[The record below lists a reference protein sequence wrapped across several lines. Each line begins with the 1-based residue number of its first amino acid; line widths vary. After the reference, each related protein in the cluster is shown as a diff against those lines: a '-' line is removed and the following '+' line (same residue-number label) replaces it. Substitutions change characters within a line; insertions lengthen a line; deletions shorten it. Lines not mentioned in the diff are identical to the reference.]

1 MRWART
7 PGRLT
12 HRLTCPA
19 SSEVNTRFPCAS
31 RYRLASA
38 SGVSTRW
45 KSESGFVRRTMARL
59 FGTDG
64 VRGKAGEFPLD
75 APTVRRIGAALV
87 RALRHGDAPIKFL
100 SGRDTR
106 ESGAW
111 IERELAYGIRSQGG
125 TLTSSGVMPTP
136 AVAYLTP
143 RMGYTAGV
151 VLSASHNPFEDNGIK
166 VFSGAGEKFTE
177 TLEAQVEA
185 VIADRSWSVPSGDA
199 EALEPVD
206 YRSEYIGHLRD
217 ILPADARKAA
227 FRIAVDCANGAT
239 TTIAPRLFQ
248 ELGFETRCIGC
259 EPDGRNINLRCGS
272 TSPELLASTVV
283 TGGYDLGIAYDG
295 DGDRAIFVDADGRI
309 VDGDAVMLMCAKQ
322 MKAEGRL
329 PGDAIVATVMS
340 NIGLEIALRDA
351 GIGLV
356 RCAVGDKYVMEEM
369 MRRDLALGGEQ
380 SGHIIFSDYL
390 FTGDGLATS
399 LNVLRTMAASGRS
412 LADLAS
418 DLTTYPQVLMNL
430 RVQQKVD
437 LKTIPEVAAVIAR
450 VEQRLDGQG
459 RLLVRYS
466 GTEPL
471 LRVMLEGRD
480 EAEIRTLGQEIIDAV
495 REHVGTAV

>member
-1 MRWART
+1 
-7 PGRLT
+7 
-12 HRLTCPA
+12 
-19 SSEVNTRFPCAS
+19 
-31 RYRLASA
+31 
-38 SGVSTRW
+38 
-45 KSESGFVRRTMARL
+45 MARL

-111 IERELAYGIRSQGG
+111 IERELAYGVRSQGG

-177 TLEAQVEA
+177 TLEGQVEA
-185 VIADRSWSVPSGDA
+185 VIADRSWSVPNGDA

-206 YRSEYIGHLRD
+206 YRSEYIAHLRD
-217 ILPADARKAA
+217 ILPAEARKAA

-272 TSPELLASTVV
+272 TAPELLAGTVV
-283 TGGYDLGIAYDG
+283 SGAYDLGIAYDG
-295 DGDRAIFVDADGRI
+295 DGDRAIFVDAAGRV

-329 PGDAIVATVMS
+329 KGDAIVATVMS

-369 MRRDLALGGEQ
+369 QRSDLSLGGEQ
-380 SGHIIFSDYL
+380 SGHVIFSEYL

-399 LNVLRTMAASGRS
+399 LNVLRTMAATRRT

-418 DLTTYPQVLMNL
+418 ELTAYPQVLMNL
-430 RVQQKVD
+430 RVHQRVD
-437 LKTIPEVAAVIAR
+437 LKTVPAVAAVMAD
-450 VEQRLDGQG
+450 VESRLAGNG

-480 EAEIRTLGQEIIDAV
+480 EAEIRRWGQQIIDVVRQHLGAAV
-495 REHVGTAV
+495 